1 MIADLKALK
10 TTYNGQVIRDFDLS
24 VDFMNN
30 TLKIQN
36 LSATMPGEASAKI
49 SGEVFGVEKK
59 MTYNFN
65 LTSSMSDFGKF
76 AKWLKLG
83 VEPFAQGTYKK
94 ASLSATVEGTT
105 EMIKIAPFDL
115 ILDKSAVNG
124 KIGIVRG
131 DKTRWF
137 VIADGDSVNFD
148 NYVAALP
155 ADTAGKDWRERL
167 RYRFGKLTF

>member
-1 MIADLKALK
+1 MERRRIDAVFNMTEFELEPAILLVRDFVKKYDRKENYVPEYDFDVIADLKALK

-105 EMIKIAPFDL
+105 
-115 ILDKSAVNG
+115 
-124 KIGIVRG
+124 
-131 DKTRWF
+131 
-137 VIADGDSVNFD
+137 
-148 NYVAALP
+148 
-155 ADTAGKDWRERL
+155 
-167 RYRFGKLTF
+167 

>member
-1 MIADLKALK
+1 MPEYDFDVIADLKALK

-83 VEPFAQGTYKK
+83 WSRLPRARIRRQACRRPWK
-94 ASLSATVEGTT
+94 A
-105 EMIKIAPFDL
+105 PP
-115 ILDKSAVNG
+115 
-124 KIGIVRG
+124 R
-131 DKTRWF
+131 
-137 VIADGDSVNFD
+137 
-148 NYVAALP
+148 
-155 ADTAGKDWRERL
+155 
-167 RYRFGKLTF
+167 